1 MEHIQTTIEQ
11 ACEAFKVIH
20 DLKPQ
25 PRGPRSGSQQNICHF
40 LLHRHLFVLNVRVN
54 LLQNPANPELQRQA
68 EQVLLQFRNSQRPI
82 PACQHILQ
90 HSHSVEARFH
100 AACTLREALIREW
113 ASLLPEEVLQLRTY
127 LLQYSMHHAGM
138 ACAGL
143 ADCSSKGR
151 TFRALQP
158 AAEALSSAPHAK
170 QHEAL
175 WDGQPG
181 VQPPLQGG
189 IPYPPDAAT
198 ARSVHVALHLCSRQ
212 HGQMQPAVRKHPW
225 CQAALSLVLE

>member
-1 MEHIQTTIEQ
+1 MEHIQATIEQ
-11 ACEAFKVIH
+11 ACEAFKVIL

-25 PRGPRSGSQQNICHF
+25 PRGPRSCSQQNICHY
-40 LLHRHLFVLNVRVN
+40 LVHQHLIVLNVRVN

-138 ACAGL
+138 VCAGL
-143 ADCSSKGR
+143 ADCSSNGK
-151 TFRALQP
+151 TFTALQP
-158 AAEALSSAPHAK
+158 AAPALSSVPHAQ
-170 QHEAL
+170 QHGLL
-175 WDGQPG
+175 WDGQPW
-181 VQPPLQGG
+181 VQTPLPGS
-189 IPYPPDAAT
+189 IPYPPDAAA
-198 ARSVHVALHLCSRQ
+198 ARAVHVALGPCSRQ
-212 HGQMQPAVRKHPW
+212 DGQMQPAVRKHPW
-225 CQAALSLVLE
+225 CQAARFATSA